1 MFILLAAVVAAA
13 HPLAAAM
20 PLVRQAAYATET
32 TFVRQPQR
40 PRADSLVRPL
50 ALEPEPALATLGPLA
65 PLDTPRARPR
75 AIEYSDAYNT
85 RLTIH
90 RWGSYVELPLFA
102 TEFLL
107 GNTLYTSRTPPASWV
122 RPTHRDV
129 AYGLAALFTVN
140 TVTGAWNLWDSRH
153 DPSGRPLKYVHTALM
168 LASDAG
174 FAWAG
179 TVGSGAR
186 YATTATWR
194 RHRNIALGSMALAT
208 AGTGIM
214 WLWNH

>member
-1 MFILLAAVVAAA
+1 MLVLLLTLAVAQ
-13 HPLAAAM
+13 PSRD
-20 PLVRQAAYATET
+20 VRPHVRPTAEAGAET
-32 TFVRQPQR
+32 TFVRARQPVR
-40 PRADSLVRPL
+40 SDSIARL
-50 ALEPEPALATLGPLA
+50 ALVAEPSLPTAGPLA

-90 RWGSYVELPLFA
+90 RWGSYIELPLFG
-102 TEFLL
+102 TEWLL

-122 RPTHRDV
+122 RPTHRGV
-129 AYGLAALFTVN
+129 AYGLGALFAVN

-153 DPSGRPLKYVHTALM
+153 DTSGRPLKYVHTALM

-186 YATTATWR
+186 NATTATWR
-194 RHRNIALGSMALAT
+194 RHRNIALGSMAIAT
-208 AGTGIM
+208 VGTGIM
-214 WLWNH
+214 WLFNR